1 VLHELRLENYTVI
14 DNAVVE
20 FAPGLNLLTGE
31 TGAGKSILIDALAL
45 LLGDKASSDVIR
57 SGAERAVLSAVFEC
71 AGDAQDAI
79 QKLLQRNGLDESEDG
94 SLIVRREIAAGGK
107 GRVFVNNQA
116 ATVAVLRQL
125 APCLA
130 TIHAQNESMLSFDA
144 LSRLELLDGFAGSQI
159 GPVSAAYQAWK
170 EIRARIADLE
180 QGEQDRLRLVDLW
193 IFQKREIEDARLQAG
208 EAENLEIEK
217 RVLANAEKI
226 YSAAMQAFDLLYEG
240 DASTSAS
247 LRAAQ
252 KQIEELARY
261 EPRFQEA
268 LGSLET
274 ARISVEDV
282 GATVRDY
289 AGGIHASPEHLA
301 EVEDRLALL
310 DRLRRKYGSTLEDVI
325 AFGAD
330 VARKLSEIEN
340 KDEIL
345 RELRVEL
352 ARAGDDYLRAA
363 RALSKKRHEASRI
376 LEKLVEA
383 EINDLAMKSAF
394 RIAITTGEE
403 EGNWADTG
411 IDQLVYM
418 IATNPGEPMRQLEH
432 IASGGELSRVMLA
445 LKVSV
450 EAGSDQV
457 VRAPSPAKAR
467 ASRPAAQP
475 VAQRTMVFDEIDT
488 GIGGRAAESVGKK
501 LKSLARLNQVLCV
514 THLPQIATF
523 ADHHYVIEK
532 KERNGR
538 TRTSIRTVV
547 GEERTDEV
555 ARMLSGAKLTDTS
568 RKHAEQM
575 IKANG

>member
-1 VLHELRLENYTVI
+1 VLVGLRLENYAVI
-14 DNAVVE
+14 DNAAVE
-20 FAPGLNLLTGE
+20 FASGLNLLTGE

-45 LLGDKASSDVIR
+45 LLGEKASSDVIR
-57 SGAERAVLSAVFEC
+57 TGAERAVVSAVFEC
-71 AGDAQDAI
+71 EGRSWDAI
-79 QKLLQRNGLDESEDG
+79 EKVLEQNGLDESEDG
-94 SLIVRREIAAGGK
+94 SLIIRREIAAGGK

-125 APCLA
+125 APQLA
-130 TIHAQNESMLSFDA
+130 TIHAQNESILSFDGPA
-144 LSRLELLDGFAGSQI
+144 RLALLDGFAGSQI
-159 GPVSAAYQAWK
+159 EPVAAAYEAWK
-170 EIRARIADLE
+170 GIRARIEELE

-193 IFQKREIEDARLQAG
+193 IFQKREIEEAKLQAG
-208 EAENLEIEK
+208 EDERLETEK

-226 YSAAMQAFDLLYEG
+226 YHAAMQAFDLLYEG
-240 DASTSAS
+240 DGSTSS
-247 LRAAQ
+247 SMRAAQ

-261 EPRFQEA
+261 EPKFQEA
-268 LGSLET
+268 LAALET

-282 GATVRDY
+282 GATLRDY

-301 EVEDRLALL
+301 EVEDRLASL
-310 DRLRRKYGSTLEDVI
+310 DRLKRKYGPALDNVI

-345 RELRVEL
+345 RELRADL
-352 ARAGDDYLRAA
+352 AKTGTDYLRAA
-363 RALSKKRHEASRI
+363 RALSKKREDTARK

-394 RIAITTGEE
+394 RIGITTSEE
-403 EGNWADTG
+403 EGNWTPAG
-411 IDQLVYM
+411 IDQVVYM

-450 EAGSDQV
+450 EAGSNRV
-457 VRAPSPAKAR
+457 TRVLAPAKASATNPATR
-467 ASRPAAQP
+467 AA
-475 VAQRTMVFDEIDT
+475 AQRTMVFDEIDT
-488 GIGGRAAESVGKK
+488 GIGGRAAEAVGKK
-501 LKSLARLNQVLCV
+501 LKELARANQVLCV

-532 KERNGR
+532 KERSGR
-538 TRTSIRTVV
+538 TRTSIRAVV
-547 GEERTDEV
+547 GQERTEEV
-555 ARMLSGAKLTDTS
+555 ARMLSGAKLTDMS